1 MGPLHGIKVVEFA
14 ALGPCPMAAM
24 ILADLGA
31 EVVRIERK
39 PAPGAKPASASRGDA
54 GPSQDAPTPP
64 RGAEAPPSGG
74 SGGSPLFD
82 PNIDILNRSRRVV
95 TLDLKKPEGLAAAR
109 ELVAKADIL
118 VEGYRPGVMER
129 LGLGP
134 DDSIKANPRLVYGR
148 MTGWGQ
154 SGPLAHAAGH
164 DINYLSLS
172 GALHAIGEPGGKPV
186 VPLNL
191 VADCGGGAMLLVVG
205 VLAALTEARGSGL
218 GQVVDAA
225 MTDGSALL
233 MTMMYTLKAM
243 GQWGQT
249 RGSNLLDGGAHF
261 YDTYRCAD
269 GKYLSIGPIEPQFY
283 ALFLQKAG
291 IDDPDFSQQWD
302 RARWPELKT
311 RLAAHLAT
319 RTRDA
324 WCVLMEGSD
333 ACVAPVLDM
342 DEAPEHPHN
351 RARGTFIEVGGV
363 VQPAPA
369 PRFSRSTPAT
379 PRPPQVGATGEDV
392 LADWGF
398 TPDAIDG
405 LRRAGAI

>member
-1 MGPLHGIKVVEFA
+1 MGPLHGIRIVEFA
-14 ALGPCPMAAM
+14 ALGPAPMGCM

-39 PAPGAKPASASRGDA
+39 LPAGAKPAS
-54 GPSQDAPTPP
+54 
-64 RGAEAPPSGG
+64 E
-74 SGGSPLFD
+74 LFD
-82 PNIDILNRSRRVV
+82 PKIDILNRSRRVV
-95 TLDLKKPEGLAAAR
+95 SLDLKKPEGLAAAKQ
-109 ELVAKADIL
+109 LAASADVLI
-118 VEGYRPGVMER
+118 EGFRPGVMER

-134 DDSIKANPRLVYGR
+134 DDCLAANPRLVYGR

-154 SGPLAHAAGH
+154 TGPLANAAGH

-205 VLAALTEARGSGL
+205 VLAAALEARTSGK

-243 GQWGQT
+243 GNWTQQ

-269 GKYLSIGPIEPQFY
+269 GKYISIGPIEPQFY
-283 ALFLQKAG
+283 TLFLQKTG
-291 IDDPDFSQQWD
+291 ITDPDFKQQWE

-311 RLAAHLAT
+311 RLAAHLET
-319 RTRDA
+319 RTRDE
-324 WCVLMEGSD
+324 WCSLLEGSD

-351 RARGTFIEVGGV
+351 QARGTFIEVGGV
-363 VQPAPA
+363 IQPAPA
-369 PRFSRSTPAT
+369 PRFSRSIPAQ
-379 PRPPQVGATGEDV
+379 PRPPVVGATGADV
-392 LADWGF
+392 LSDWGF
-398 TPDAIDG
+398 APDEIDA
-405 LRRAGAI
+405 LRMAGAI

>member
-1 MGPLHGIKVVEFA
+1 MGPLHGIKVIEFA

-39 PAPGAKPASASRGDA
+39 LPPGAKP
-54 GPSQDAPTPP
+54 
-64 RGAEAPPSGG
+64 G
-74 SGGSPLFD
+74 SELFD
-82 PNIDILNRSRRVV
+82 PRIDILNRSRRVV
-95 TLDLKKPEGLAAAR
+95 TLDLKKPEGIAAAR
-109 ELVAKADIL
+109 QLIAGADIL
-118 VEGYRPGVMER
+118 VEGFRPGVMER

-134 DDSIKANPRLVYGR
+134 DEALKANPRLVFGR

-154 SGPLAHAAGH
+154 TGPLANAAGH

-172 GALHAIGEPGGKPV
+172 GALHAIGEPGRKPV

-205 VLAALTEARGSGL
+205 VLAALTEARNSGQ

-243 GQWGQT
+243 GQWTQQ

-261 YDTYRCAD
+261 YDTYCCAD

-283 ALFLQKAG
+283 ALFLQKTGLA
-291 IDDPDFSQQWD
+291 DPDFSRQWD

-311 RLAAHLAT
+311 RLAAHLLT
-319 RTRDA
+319 RTRDE
-324 WCVLMEGSD
+324 WCGLLEGTD

-351 RARGTFIEVGGV
+351 RARGTFIELGGV
-363 VQPAPA
+363 TQPAPA
-369 PRFSRSTPAT
+369 PRFSRSIPPP
-379 PRPPQVGATGEDV
+379 PRPPVVGATGEDV

-398 TPDAIDG
+398 TPVEITD
-405 LRRAGAI
+405 LRNSGAI

>member
-1 MGPLHGIKVVEFA
+1 MGPLHGVKVIEFA

-39 PAPGAKPASASRGDA
+39 PAPGAKPASD
-54 GPSQDAPTPP
+54 
-64 RGAEAPPSGG
+64 
-74 SGGSPLFD
+74 LFD
-82 PNIDILNRSRRVV
+82 PKIDILNRSRRVL

-109 ELVAKADIL
+109 ELVSKADIL

-129 LGLGP
+129 IGLGP
-134 DDSIKANPRLVYGR
+134 DACLATNPRLVYGR

-154 SGPLAHAAGH
+154 TGPLAHAAGH

-172 GALHAIGEPGGKPV
+172 GALSAIGEAGGKPV

-205 VLAALTEARGSGL
+205 VLAALTEARTSGQ

-243 GQWGQT
+243 GQWSAE

-283 ALFLQKAG
+283 ALFLDKAG
-291 IDDPDFSQQWD
+291 ITDPDFKLQWD
-302 RARWPELKT
+302 RARWPELKR
-311 RLAAHLAT
+311 RLAAHLET
-319 RTRDA
+319 RSRDE
-324 WCVLMEGSD
+324 WCALLEGSD
-333 ACVAPVLDM
+333 ACVAPILSM

-351 RARGTFIEVGGV
+351 RARGTFIELDGV
-363 VQPAPA
+363 IQPAPA
-369 PRFSRSTPAT
+369 PRFSRSVPAQ
-379 PRPPQVGATGEDV
+379 PRPPVVGASGEEV
-392 LADWGF
+392 LTDWGF
-398 TPDAIDG
+398 TPEAITG
-405 LRRAGAI
+405 LRQAGAIQ

>member
-39 PAPGAKPASASRGDA
+39 PAPGAKPASD
-54 GPSQDAPTPP
+54 
-64 RGAEAPPSGG
+64 
-74 SGGSPLFD
+74 LFD

-109 ELVAKADIL
+109 ELVARADIL

-129 LGLGP
+129 LGVGP
-134 DDSIKANPRLVYGR
+134 DESLNANPRLVYGR

-154 SGPLAHAAGH
+154 TGPLAHTAGH

-205 VLAALTEARGSGL
+205 VLAALTEARNSGK

-269 GKYLSIGPIEPQFY
+269 GKYVSIGPIEPQFY

-302 RARWPELKT
+302 RARWPELKS
-311 RLAAHLAT
+311 RVAEHLAT
-319 RTRDA
+319 RTRDE
-324 WCVLMEGSD
+324 WCAVFDGSD

-363 VQPAPA
+363 IQPAPA
-369 PRFSRSTPAT
+369 PRFSRSPPAS

>member
-39 PAPGAKPASASRGDA
+39 PAPGAKPASD
-54 GPSQDAPTPP
+54 
-64 RGAEAPPSGG
+64 
-74 SGGSPLFD
+74 LFD
-82 PNIDILNRSRRVV
+82 PKIDILNRSRRVV

-129 LGLGP
+129 LGVGP
-134 DDSIKANPRLVYGR
+134 DASLAANPRLVYGR

-154 SGPLAHAAGH
+154 TGPLAHAAGH

-205 VLAALTEARGSGL
+205 VLAALTEARNSGK

-269 GKYLSIGPIEPQFY
+269 GKYISIGPIEPQFY
-283 ALFLQKAG
+283 ALFLQKSG
-291 IDDPDFSQQWD
+291 ITDPDFNQQWD
-302 RARWPELKT
+302 RARWPELKS

-319 RTRDA
+319 RTRDE

-379 PRPPQVGATGEDV
+379 PRPPKHGATGEDV

>member
-134 DDSIKANPRLVYGR
+134 DDSLNANPRLVYGR

-205 VLAALTEARGSGL
+205 VLAALTEARNSGK

-243 GQWGQT
+243 GQWGQQ

-283 ALFLQKAG
+283 ALFLQQAG

>member
-1 MGPLHGIKVVEFA
+1 MGPLHGIKVIEFA

-39 PAPGAKPASASRGDA
+39 LPPGAKP
-54 GPSQDAPTPP
+54 
-64 RGAEAPPSGG
+64 G
-74 SGGSPLFD
+74 SELFD
-82 PNIDILNRSRRVV
+82 PRIDILNRSRRVV
-95 TLDLKKPEGLAAAR
+95 TLDLKKPEGIAAAR
-109 ELVAKADIL
+109 QLIAGADIL
-118 VEGYRPGVMER
+118 VEGFRPGVMER

-134 DDSIKANPRLVYGR
+134 DEALKANPRLVFGR

-154 SGPLAHAAGH
+154 TGPLANAAGH

-172 GALHAIGEPGGKPV
+172 GALHAIGEPGRKPV

-205 VLAALTEARGSGL
+205 VLAALTEARNSGK

-243 GQWGQT
+243 GEWTQQ

-261 YDTYRCAD
+261 YDTYRCRD
-269 GKYLSIGPIEPQFY
+269 GKYISIGPIEPQFY
-283 ALFLQKAG
+283 ALFLAKTG
-291 IDDPDFSQQWD
+291 LTDPDFSQQWD
-302 RARWPELKT
+302 RARWPELKA
-311 RLAAHLAT
+311 RLAAHLET
-319 RTRDA
+319 RSRDE
-324 WCVLMEGSD
+324 WCQLLEGSD

-379 PRPPQVGATGEDV
+379 PRPPKHGATGEDV

>member
-1 MGPLHGIKVVEFA
+1 MGPLHGIKVIEFA

-39 PAPGAKPASASRGDA
+39 LPPGAKP
-54 GPSQDAPTPP
+54 
-64 RGAEAPPSGG
+64 G
-74 SGGSPLFD
+74 SELFD
-82 PNIDILNRSRRVV
+82 PRIDILNRSRRVV
-95 TLDLKKPEGLAAAR
+95 TLDLKKPEGIAAAR
-109 ELVAKADIL
+109 QLIAGADIL
-118 VEGYRPGVMER
+118 VEGFRPGVMER

-134 DDSIKANPRLVYGR
+134 DEALKANPRLVFGR

-154 SGPLAHAAGH
+154 TGPLANAAGH

-172 GALHAIGEPGGKPV
+172 GALHAIGEPGRKPV

-205 VLAALTEARGSGL
+205 VLAALTEARNSGK

-243 GQWGQT
+243 GEWTQQ

-261 YDTYRCAD
+261 YDTYRCRD
-269 GKYLSIGPIEPQFY
+269 GKYISIGPIEPQFY
-283 ALFLQKAG
+283 ALFLAKTG
-291 IDDPDFSQQWD
+291 LTDPDFSQQWD
-302 RARWPELKT
+302 RARWPELKA
-311 RLAAHLAT
+311 RLAAHLET
-319 RTRDA
+319 RSRDE
-324 WCVLMEGSD
+324 WCQLLEGSD

-351 RARGTFIEVGGV
+351 RARGTFIEVGGII
-363 VQPAPA
+363 QPAPA

-379 PRPPQVGATGEDV
+379 PRPPVTGATGEDV

-398 TPDAIDG
+398 QAAAIDA
-405 LRRAGAI
+405 LRQAGAI

>member
-39 PAPGAKPASASRGDA
+39 LPPGAKP
-54 GPSQDAPTPP
+54 
-64 RGAEAPPSGG
+64 G
-74 SGGSPLFD
+74 SELFD
-82 PNIDILNRSRRVV
+82 PRIDILNRSRRVV
-95 TLDLKKPEGLAAAR
+95 TLDLKKPEGIAAAR
-109 ELVAKADIL
+109 QLIAGADIL
-118 VEGYRPGVMER
+118 VEGFRPGVMER

-134 DDSIKANPRLVYGR
+134 DDALKANPRLVFGR

-154 SGPLAHAAGH
+154 TGPLASAAGH

-172 GALHAIGEPGGKPV
+172 GALHAIGEPGRKPV

-205 VLAALTEARGSGL
+205 VLAALTEARNSGQ

-243 GQWGQT
+243 GEWTQQ

-261 YDTYRCAD
+261 YDTYRCRD
-269 GKYLSIGPIEPQFY
+269 GKYISIGPIEPQFY
-283 ALFLQKAG
+283 ALFLAKTG
-291 IDDPDFSQQWD
+291 LTDPDFSQQWD
-302 RARWPELKT
+302 RARWPELKA
-311 RLAAHLAT
+311 RLAAHLET
-319 RTRDA
+319 RSRDE
-324 WCVLMEGSD
+324 WCQLLEGSD

-363 VQPAPA
+363 IQPAPA

-379 PRPPQVGATGEDV
+379 PRPPVTGATGEDV

-398 TPDAIDG
+398 QAAAIDA
-405 LRRAGAI
+405 LRQAGAI